1 MKKQHIIIIAVI
13 VVFWIGHGI
22 IASNNRQTENT
33 TTENQTDVRGGTA
46 ELEKN
51 RSAGIRETGG
61 NNRAE
66 RNNGSNYGRT
76 NGNSGTQNRG

>member
-33 TTENQTDVRGGTA
+33 TTENQTDVRGGSLSENQDEFSS
-46 ELEKN
+46 ELN
-51 RSAGIRETGG
+51 
-61 NNRAE
+61 
-66 RNNGSNYGRT
+66 
-76 NGNSGTQNRG
+76 

>member
-33 TTENQTDVRGGTA
+33 TTEIKQMFGGV
-46 ELEKN
+46 LLN
-51 RSAGIRETGG
+51 
-61 NNRAE
+61 
-66 RNNGSNYGRT
+66 
-76 NGNSGTQNRG
+76 

>member
-33 TTENQTDVRGGTA
+33 TTENQTDVREIG
-46 ELEKN
+46 
-51 RSAGIRETGG
+51 
-61 NNRAE
+61 RAHV
-66 RNNGSNYGRT
+66 
-76 NGNSGTQNRG
+76 

>member
-33 TTENQTDVRGGTA
+33 TTENQTDVRGDRKSTR
-46 ELEKN
+46 L
-51 RSAGIRETGG
+51 
-61 NNRAE
+61 
-66 RNNGSNYGRT
+66 
-76 NGNSGTQNRG
+76 NSSH

>member
-33 TTENQTDVRGGTA
+33 TTENQTRSEEHTS
-46 ELEKN
+46 ELQSQ
-51 RSAGIRETGG
+51 R
-61 NNRAE
+61 
-66 RNNGSNYGRT
+66 
-76 NGNSGTQNRG
+76 

>member
-33 TTENQTDVRGGTA
+33 TTENIPLNWLFVI
-46 ELEKN
+46 LL
-51 RSAGIRETGG
+51 SSIV
-61 NNRAE
+61 
-66 RNNGSNYGRT
+66 
-76 NGNSGTQNRG
+76 

>member
-33 TTENQTDVRGGTA
+33 TTENQTDVRGGGTA
-46 ELEKN
+46 ELENHMESQKIIYSKHLGMN
-51 RSAGIRETGG
+51 MFLLKMAMI
-61 NNRAE
+61 
-66 RNNGSNYGRT
+66 Y
-76 NGNSGTQNRG
+76 NSL

>member
-33 TTENQTDVRGGTA
+33 TTENQTDVRGV
-46 ELEKN
+46 LLNQQSRKKQRKQLRKN
-51 RSAGIRETGG
+51 QRK
-61 NNRAE
+61 
-66 RNNGSNYGRT
+66 
-76 NGNSGTQNRG
+76 